1 MAETFEEKELQ
12 ILRDAVD
19 NATSL
24 SGIKLA
30 QSETIKKIIG
40 ILEHFLRTHKTLCY
54 GGTAINNI
62 LPEQYR
68 FYNKDIEI
76 PDYDFFS
83 PYAMDYSRDLANIY
97 YKAGYEEV
105 EAKSGVHSGTYKV
118 YVNFIPIADI
128 TYMDSNL
135 FNNIYKK
142 AIKINAINYCPP
154 NFLRM
159 AMYQE
164 LSRPMGDVS
173 RWEKVLKRIILL
185 NNNFPL
191 RGLSCKHKDFQRRFE
206 GNNNEQNQIYEISR
220 SCFINQGL
228 VFFGGYAS
236 ALYSKYM
243 PYKEKKQAA
252 NIPDFDVI
260 SEDPETSAK
269 ILKEQLNYEG
279 FTNVSINKKPPIGEY
294 IDIHYEI
301 VVNKDVIAFIYK
313 STACHSYN
321 IIVIDGQKIKVA
333 TIDTILSFY
342 LIFIYANRPYYDEN
356 RLLCIAEYLFKVQL
370 NNRLQQK
377 GLLKRF
383 SVTCYGKQQT
393 LEDMR
398 EEKSKIYSQVKDN
411 TISRSSKL
419 YTTNFFRYIPK
430 DVFTS
435 SSISNSDN
443 FTKSIR
449 LIKSET
455 KNETKTKAKR
465 KTKAKNETKS
475 KNETKAKRKAKSK
488 NKSETKT
495 KRKKQSNKR
504 SNKFIARPRNY
515 FYIN

>member
-1 MAETFEEKELQ
+1 
-12 ILRDAVD
+12 
-19 NATSL
+19 
-24 SGIKLA
+24 
-30 QSETIKKIIG
+30 
-40 ILEHFLRTHKTLCY
+40 
-54 GGTAINNI
+54 
-62 LPEQYR
+62 
-68 FYNKDIEI
+68 
-76 PDYDFFS
+76 
-83 PYAMDYSRDLANIY
+83 
-97 YKAGYEEV
+97 
-105 EAKSGVHSGTYKV
+105 
-118 YVNFIPIADI
+118 
-128 TYMDSNL
+128 
-135 FNNIYKK
+135 
-142 AIKINAINYCPP
+142 
-154 NFLRM
+154 
-159 AMYQE
+159 
-164 LSRPMGDVS
+164 
-173 RWEKVLKRIILL
+173 
-185 NNNFPL
+185 
-191 RGLSCKHKDFQRRFE
+191 
-206 GNNNEQNQIYEISR
+206 
-220 SCFINQGL
+220 
-228 VFFGGYAS
+228 
-236 ALYSKYM
+236 M

-260 SEDPETSAK
+260 SEDPETSSK
-269 ILKEQLNYEG
+269 ILKEQFNYEG

-383 SVTCYGKQQT
+383 SVTCYGKQKT

-411 TISRSSKL
+411 LISRSSKL
-419 YTTNFFRYIPK
+419 YSTNFFRYIPK

-435 SSISNSDN
+435 SNSSISNSDN

-449 LIKSET
+449 LTKSKT
-455 KNETKTKAKR
+455 KNETKAKR
-465 KTKAKNETKS
+465 KTKTKNETKAKNETKS
-475 KNETKAKRKAKSK
+475 KNKSETKSKAKSK
-488 NKSETKT
+488 NKSETKS
-495 KRKKQSNKR
+495 KRKKRSNKR

>member
-1 MAETFEEKELQ
+1 
-12 ILRDAVD
+12 
-19 NATSL
+19 
-24 SGIKLA
+24 
-30 QSETIKKIIG
+30 
-40 ILEHFLRTHKTLCY
+40 
-54 GGTAINNI
+54 
-62 LPEQYR
+62 
-68 FYNKDIEI
+68 
-76 PDYDFFS
+76 
-83 PYAMDYSRDLANIY
+83 
-97 YKAGYEEV
+97 
-105 EAKSGVHSGTYKV
+105 
-118 YVNFIPIADI
+118 
-128 TYMDSNL
+128 
-135 FNNIYKK
+135 
-142 AIKINAINYCPP
+142 
-154 NFLRM
+154 
-159 AMYQE
+159 
-164 LSRPMGDVS
+164 
-173 RWEKVLKRIILL
+173 
-185 NNNFPL
+185 
-191 RGLSCKHKDFQRRFE
+191 
-206 GNNNEQNQIYEISR
+206 
-220 SCFINQGL
+220 L

-430 DVFTS
+430 DVFS
-435 SSISNSDN
+435 SSNTSISNSDN

-449 LIKSET
+449 LTKS
-455 KNETKTKAKR
+455 KAKDETKTKAKR
-465 KTKAKNETKS
+465 KTIA
-475 KNETKAKRKAKSK
+475 KNETKAKRKTKSK

>member
-1 MAETFEEKELQ
+1 MAETFEDKELQ

-128 TYMDSNL
+128 TYMDNNL

-191 RGLSCKHKDFQRRFE
+191 RGLSCKHQDFQRRFE
-206 GNNNEQNQIYEISR
+206 GNNNEQNQIYEIAR
-220 SCFINQGL
+220 TCFINQGL

-243 PYKEKKQAA
+243 PYKERKQAA

-260 SEDPETSAK
+260 SEDPETSSK
-269 ILKEQLNYEG
+269 ILKEQFNYEG
-279 FTNVSINKKPPIGEY
+279 FTNVNINKKPPIGEY

-301 VVNKDVIAFIYK
+301 VVNNDVIAFIYK

-398 EEKSKIYSQVKDN
+398 EEKSKIYSQVRDN
-411 TISRSSKL
+411 LISRSSKL

-430 DVFTS
+430 DVFS
-435 SSISNSDN
+435 SSNTSISNSDN
-443 FTKSIR
+443 FTKSVR
-449 LIKSET
+449 LTKS
-455 KNETKTKAKR
+455 
-465 KTKAKNETKS
+465 KAKNETKTIA
-475 KNETKAKRKAKSK
+475 KNETKAKRKTKR
-488 NKSETKT
+488 KSETKEKRKNET
-495 KRKKQSNKR
+495 KSKSKRKKQSNKR